1 MIFVILHCLQNTIN
15 LKKKKKERFSAG
27 PHFRKIFVTCNI
39 CKCVTSLDDMIIFI
53 EACFGENVD

>member
-15 LKKKKKERFSAG
+15 FKKKGRFSAS

-39 CKCVTSLDDMIIFI
+39 CKCVTSLDNMIIFI
-53 EACFGENVD
+53 EASFGENVD